1 MRKGCMNMLVNKKI
15 DLAKVMEKEN
25 GLSKLNEFMDDTFSF
40 ARGSREVLA
49 LRITNEYGERFAAT
63 FPDCEVEFVPAENY
77 KGLTLN
83 VFDEDDERG
92 ALCLDCYF
100 YVGRGV
106 MAIRYDPDSDTDK
119 WIHLTFSKVSYSK
132 DLLE

>member
-25 GLSKLNEFMDDTFSF
+25 GLCELNEFMDDTFSF

-92 ALCLDCYF
+92 ALCLDCCF

-132 DLLE
+132 DLLK